1 MINKLISIKTA
12 LNTFSRKLIFF
23 LFTFLNIITYS
34 QLLPFS
40 YIINKNK
47 EYGEFIKKNIINTFQ
62 LTYQYGFNSKIKYFG
77 NYKKSNKVDIVIGN
91 HINTIDFGLYTS
103 IINKFDN
110 RNIYLIMKKEL
121 VNIPF
126 IGYVLVNTTD
136 LKLKRNINKDIDNI
150 NLFVNK
156 INEGVILLLPEGTRF
171 NKDKL
176 KKAQDYSKEN
186 NLPLFNNTLFPK
198 MKGIYNITN
207 ILHKNN
213 KMGHLIDITSIIPKF
228 KGKSMYMKRILFEEL
243 GDTFINIKNYKIP
256 YIQDYDTFKK
266 WFLKIW
272 IIKDNY
278 IENFNKYE
286 YKDLN
291 INFKT
296 STYVLIIILFCL
308 FVNLNYKLKLIP
320 FILTLF
326 FLQYYPHPR

>member
-1 MINKLISIKTA
+1 
-12 LNTFSRKLIFF
+12 
-23 LFTFLNIITYS
+23 
-34 QLLPFS
+34 
-40 YIINKNK
+40 
-47 EYGEFIKKNIINTFQ
+47 
-62 LTYQYGFNSKIKYFG
+62 
-77 NYKKSNKVDIVIGN
+77 
-91 HINTIDFGLYTS
+91 
-103 IINKFDN
+103 
-110 RNIYLIMKKEL
+110 
-121 VNIPF
+121 
-126 IGYVLVNTTD
+126 
-136 LKLKRNINKDIDNI
+136 
-150 NLFVNK
+150 FVNK
-156 INEGVILLLPEGTRF
+156 INDGIILLLPEGTRF
-171 NKDKL
+171 NEDKL

-243 GDTFINIKNYKIP
+243 GDTFVNIKNYKIP

-272 IIKDNY
+272 IMKDNY

-286 YKDLN
+286 YKDIN

-296 STYVLIIILFCL
+296 STYILIIILFCL
-308 FVNLNYKLKLIP
+308 FVNINYKLKLIP